1 MEVIMNNELKMNMMG
16 AAGEKLVSSFFRGL
30 GHTVE
35 ESLSTYDNVKDMTID
50 GETCEVKTQQ
60 PFHIENAFTMKENQL
75 TKCRNAAKL
84 IFIEVPSEASNVIKM
99 WDAPKEDRK
108 FRTRMTKD
116 GRKMYLLD
124 KGRMN
129 LLHTFDDTVI
139 VNEVKSFSNSTW
151 QGK

>member
-1 MEVIMNNELKMNMMG
+1 MNSELKMNMMG

-30 GHTVE
+30 GHSVE
-35 ESLSTYDNVKDMTID
+35 ESLSTYDSVKDMTID

-60 PFHIENAFTMKENQL
+60 PFHVENAFTMKENQL
-75 TKCRNAAKL
+75 TKCINVAKL
-84 IFIEVPSEASNVIKM
+84 IFIEVPSKDSNVIKM

-124 KGRMN
+124 KSKMN
-129 LLHTFDDTVI
+129 LLHTFDDNII
-139 VNEVKSFSNSTW
+139 VDEVKSFSNSTW
-151 QGK
+151 RGQ